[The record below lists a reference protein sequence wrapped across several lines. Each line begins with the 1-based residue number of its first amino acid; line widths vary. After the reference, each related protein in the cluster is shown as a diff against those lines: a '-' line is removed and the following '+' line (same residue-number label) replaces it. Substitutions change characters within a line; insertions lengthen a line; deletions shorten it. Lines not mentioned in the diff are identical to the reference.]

1 MSFIK
6 TLLII
11 IFLSG
16 CSVVRMPHKIPV
28 VPKKKIDTET
38 WQKAESVLEKVEEI
52 AKEYDLGYLGR
63 NTMNESVEMM
73 DIGTAV
79 SPVLVEKL
87 KVSQN
92 WKFRFW
98 IVDILG
104 FIANK
109 DNIIPLIEV
118 IENNTEKEIVRLRA
132 CESLKELKYSRTIE
146 HLLIS
151 KDMVKNRS
159 VKEKIDETI
168 EFLR

>member
-16 CSVVRMPHKIPV
+16 CSVVRMPHKISV

-38 WQKAESVLEKVEEI
+38 WQKAESVLKKVEEI
-52 AKEYDLGYLGR
+52 AKKYDLGYLGR

-118 IENNTEKEIVRLRA
+118 IEDNTEKEIVRLRA
-132 CESLKELKYSRTIE
+132 CESLKELKYFQTIE

-151 KDMVKNRS
+151 KDMIKSRS